1 MNKKKK
7 TIIMAA
13 ALAVFIIAVV
23 IAWAV
28 IKPGAVQGSKRITVE
43 VDHLEGKDGSF
54 IILTDEEYLR
64 GALEQEK
71 LVGGEESAYGLFVT
85 TVDGETA
92 DADQE
97 QWWGYTVNGE
107 FAEYGV
113 DEQPINDGDVYVFT
127 LNVGY
132 SW

>member
-1 MNKKKK
+1 M
-7 TIIMAA
+7 
-13 ALAVFIIAVV
+13 
-23 IAWAV
+23 
-28 IKPGAVQGSKRITVE
+28 
-43 VDHLEGKDGSF
+43 
-54 IILTDEEYLR
+54 
-64 GALEQEK
+64 
-71 LVGGEESAYGLFVT
+71 T

>member
-13 ALAVFIIAVV
+13 GLAVFIIAVV

-64 GALEQEK
+64 GALEQEG
-71 LVGGEESAYGLFVT
+71 LVSGNETEFGLWVT

-92 DADQE
+92 DDEKQE
-97 QWWGYTVNGE
+97 WWGYTANGE
-107 FAEYGV
+107 FAEFGV
-113 DEQPINDGDVYVFT
+113 DQQPIADGDVYVFT

-132 SW
+132 